1 MTDTSEASAKAH
13 AHHLFQDIYY
23 GHVDKGDMTTAV
35 SALHPDV
42 EWSHAQ
48 VWAHH
53 GFARGEPSAH
63 KGRDAVYGLL
73 SARVDEL
80 KDAGI
85 THHVRDMVMEGNKGA
100 FIGAVEGP
108 GPDRLFMV
116 WFEIEDDLVKR
127 YDLRP
132 L

>member
-1 MTDTSEASAKAH
+1 MSDKSQAR
-13 AHHLFQDIYY
+13 HLFQTIYY
-23 GHVDKGDMTTAV
+23 GHVDQGDMDTAV
-35 SALHPDV
+35 MAFHPDV

-53 GFARGEPSAH
+53 GFARGEPTQLH
-63 KGRDAVYGLL
+63 GRDSVHAFLA
-73 SARVDEL
+73 ARVAEL

-85 THHVRDMVMEGNKGA
+85 THHVREMVMEGDKGA

-108 GPDRLFMV
+108 GPDRAFMV
-116 WFEIEDDLVKR
+116 WFEVKDKLVSR
-127 YDLRP
+127 YVLRP

>member
-1 MTDTSEASAKAH
+1 MTEKAL

-23 GHVDKGDMTTAV
+23 GHVDKGDMDTAV
-35 SALHPDV
+35 TAFHPDV
-42 EWSHAQ
+42 DWSHAQ

-53 GFARGEPSAH
+53 EFARGEPSH
-63 KGRDAVYGLL
+63 LHGRDAVHALL
-73 SARVDEL
+73 SARIPQL

-85 THHVRDMVMEGNKGA
+85 THHVREMVMEGNKGA

-108 GPDRLFMV
+108 GPDRSFMV
-116 WFEIEDDLVKR
+116 WFEIADDLVKR
-127 YDLRP
+127 YALRP